1 MNDIKKIDSIISAFE
16 KNKKIIIK
24 KTKAFEE
31 IFSLGKPK
39 DIFYELVYCILAAG
53 TSAELAL
60 KTVKIITEK
69 DLLIYATE
77 AEIIKELKKCYR
89 FYNVRGKYI
98 YNVRE
103 YINLNYSFDIRKLIN
118 QFDNSVIARNELA
131 QNKEIKGIGMKASS
145 HFLRNIGFKN
155 LAILDIH
162 ILSLMKEMSLIPK
175 NFKLTIKNYEKTED
189 ILRKLSH
196 QINIDLPELD
206 LTLWF
211 MKTNKIIK

>member
-1 MNDIKKIDSIISAFE
+1 MNDIKKIDSILSAFE

-24 KTKAFEE
+24 KTKGFEK

-60 KTVKIITEK
+60 QTVKIITEK
-69 DLLIYATE
+69 DLIIYATE

-98 YNVRE
+98 YNARE

-118 QFDNSVIARNELA
+118 QFDNSIIARNELA
-131 QNKEIKGIGMKASS
+131 QNKKIKGIGMKASS
-145 HFLRNIGFKN
+145 HFLRNIGFKD

>member
-1 MNDIKKIDSIISAFE
+1 MNDIKKIDSIISAYE

-24 KTKAFEE
+24 KIKSFEK
-31 IFSLGKPK
+31 IYSLGKPK

-60 KTVKIITEK
+60 KTVRIITNK
-69 DLLIYATE
+69 DLIITATE
-77 AEIIKELKKCYR
+77 VEIIKELRKCYR

-98 YNVRE
+98 YDVRE
-103 YINLNYSFDIRKLIN
+103 YIDQHYSFDIRKLIN
-118 QFDNSVIARNELA
+118 QFDNSIIARNELA
-131 QNKEIKGIGMKASS
+131 LNNDIKGIGMKASS

-175 NFKLTIKNYEKTED
+175 DFKLTVKNYEKTED
-189 ILRKLSH
+189 ILRKLSN

>member
-1 MNDIKKIDSIISAFE
+1 MPHS
-16 KNKKIIIK
+16 
-24 KTKAFEE
+24 TQ
-31 IFSLGKPK
+31 
-39 DIFYELVYCILAAG
+39 
-53 TSAELAL
+53 
-60 KTVKIITEK
+60 
-69 DLLIYATE
+69 
-77 AEIIKELKKCYR
+77 
-89 FYNVRGKYI
+89 
-98 YNVRE
+98 
-103 YINLNYSFDIRKLIN
+103 KLIEGKSATSE
-118 QFDNSVIARNELA
+118 QVLRVLRV
-131 QNKEIKGIGMKASS
+131 
-145 HFLRNIGFKN
+145 LRNIGFKD

>member
-69 DLLIYATE
+69 DLIIYATE

-89 FYNVRGKYI
+89 FYNIRGKYI
-98 YNVRE
+98 YNARE

-118 QFDNSVIARNELA
+118 QFDNSITIRNELA

-145 HFLRNIGFKN
+145 HFLRNIGFKD

>member
-1 MNDIKKIDSIISAFE
+1 M
-16 KNKKIIIK
+16 
-24 KTKAFEE
+24 
-31 IFSLGKPK
+31 KPK

-60 KTVKIITEK
+60 KAVKIITEK

-98 YNVRE
+98 YNARE

-118 QFDNSVIARNELA
+118 QFDNSIIARNELA
-131 QNKEIKGIGMKASS
+131 QNKKIKGIGMKASS
-145 HFLRNIGFKN
+145 HFLRNIGFKD

>member
-1 MNDIKKIDSIISAFE
+1 MNDIKKIDSIISDFE
-16 KNKKIIIK
+16 KNKEIIIK

-31 IFSLGKPK
+31 IFSSGKPK

-69 DLLIYATE
+69 DLIIYATE

-98 YNVRE
+98 YNARE

-118 QFDNSVIARNELA
+118 QFYNSIIARNELA
-131 QNKEIKGIGMKASS
+131 QNKKIKGIGMKASS
-145 HFLRNIGFKN
+145 HFLRNIGFKD

>member
-24 KTKAFEE
+24 KTKGFEK

-69 DLLIYATE
+69 DLIIYATE

-98 YNVRE
+98 YNARE

-118 QFDNSVIARNELA
+118 QFDNSIIARNELA
-131 QNKEIKGIGMKASS
+131 QNKKIKGIGMKASS
-145 HFLRNIGFKN
+145 HFLRNIGFKD